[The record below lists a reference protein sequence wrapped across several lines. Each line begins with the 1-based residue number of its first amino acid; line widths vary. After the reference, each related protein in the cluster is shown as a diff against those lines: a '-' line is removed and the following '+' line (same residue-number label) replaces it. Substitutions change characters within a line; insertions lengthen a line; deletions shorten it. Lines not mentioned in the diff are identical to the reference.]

1 MFDIKKIVD
10 EKINEMVKSKTI
22 EKLIQKS
29 VEESITEAVSSV
41 FGGYSFKNSLEDKF
55 KEETNMA
62 LKKLDFKTYSNI
74 MVNQMKSVIK
84 EYQDVEFAEKV
95 EKEFSDVFVPND
107 GKFDLEK
114 LFEEIREGYVDDS
127 EYSSDDRFTLISEES
142 SGGFLRLYFDEE
154 QDMKM
159 YECKNRIG
167 ICTFKGTSH
176 IYDLKLGNVN
186 YDKGG
191 IKISHLCSWE
201 RKLLQAYFNK
211 IEFDISEFD
220 ADYVDTTL
228 SDLDY

>member
-10 EKINEMVKSKTI
+10 EKINEMVKSESI

-41 FGGYSFKNSLEDKF
+41 FGGYSFKRDLEDKF
-55 KEETNMA
+55 KKETNMA

-74 MVNQMKSVIK
+74 MINQMKKVIK
-84 EYQDVEFAEKV
+84 EYQNVEFAERV

-114 LFEEIREGYVDDS
+114 LFEEIREGYADDWECS
-127 EYSSDDRFTLISEES
+127 PDDRFTLISEES
-142 SGGFLRLYFDEE
+142 SGGFLQLYFDER
-154 QDMKM
+154 QNIGK
-159 YECKNRIG
+159 YECKNCIG
-167 ICTFKGTSH
+167 IYTQAEVSH
-176 IYDLKLGNVN
+176 IYILRLGNVN
-186 YDKGG
+186 YDKGE
-191 IKISHLCSWE
+191 IKISNLCSWE

-228 SDLDY
+228 SDLD